1 MSQHVLK
8 YQPKNNENTHSF
20 CMATFPE
27 NFPSS
32 DMLNNEE
39 FAEESEKLSKFQLYG
54 QKDKRILRFE
64 NDNFEYIGKNFGE
77 NSEKNQENRYFL
89 GIASNNKKRMKLY
102 DIDHIFNMKQIKKIK
117 QETEENINLTQFN
130 NSKLNPLEQ
139 KQMLVAEFGTRKSK
153 KKLQQMLNNVVEV
166 CSDNNIFFILIL
178 F

>member
-8 YQPKNNENTHSF
+8 YQRKKDENTHSF
-20 CMATFPE
+20 SLATFPE

-39 FAEESEKLSKFQLYG
+39 FADESEKFSNFKLFG

-89 GIASNNKKRMKLY
+89 GVASNNKKRMKLY

-117 QETEENINLTQFN
+117 QETQENINLSQIN
-130 NSKLNPLEQ
+130 NSKLNALEQ

-166 CSDNNIFFILIL
+166 SNGNISNFYYF
-178 F
+178 